1 MTVLGLINQSYVLY
15 ANGRL
20 ALPGGRFVPIEKG
33 PAWIN
38 SDRYTIEAKPEGT
51 PSQGTMLGPM
61 MQALLEERFK
71 LKIHTET
78 REVPV
83 YNLVVTK
90 GGPRLTMS
98 RPGSCLSFDIEHP
111 LPPPKP
117 GQSLPPI
124 CGMARI
130 ANMGFEM
137 YGATMPELGVQLSR
151 GLGRDIIDKT
161 GIAGTYDIQVA
172 LEPGAAGV
180 FSPPPPPPPPPGGGG
195 SQQPA
200 PDNQPDT
207 TDSFLVA
214 QAIAQKL
221 GLRLDSAKGPG
232 PVLFIDH
239 VEKPSEN

>member
-1 MTVLGLINQSYVLY
+1 
-15 ANGRL
+15 
-20 ALPGGRFVPIEKG
+20 
-33 PAWIN
+33 
-38 SDRYTIEAKPEGT
+38 
-51 PSQGTMLGPM
+51 
-61 MQALLEERFK
+61 
-71 LKIHTET
+71 
-78 REVPV
+78 
-83 YNLVVTK
+83 
-90 GGPRLTMS
+90 
-98 RPGSCLSFDIEHP
+98 
-111 LPPPKP
+111 
-117 GQSLPPI
+117 
-124 CGMARI
+124 
-130 ANMGFEM
+130 MGFEM